1 MLFFSSFRC
10 VIPCFASDLRNWR
23 RAGNSTGFG
32 GSRLWKSTKRLGL
45 QFAAGLSP
53 ILALE
58 FMQCLGVLDGTL
70 SCTKEFTPRHL
81 LQSKDWWIDWFI
93 DLIDWLIDGVQC
105 CYTLG
110 HHSPSYVCILMA
122 CETSHEFRKATL
134 LPEAAYDFAGKWS
147 AAISVKSWMGASA
160 EGPDPQTT
168 VWCC

>member
-1 MLFFSSFRC
+1 MLQHETVVTMAPAGRPSTHGQAPSPWTAWNMQAWLLFSTTMKLDRILGLQFICCFFSSFPC

-93 DLIDWLIDGVQC
+93 DLIDWLMESNV
-105 CYTLG
+105 
-110 HHSPSYVCILMA
+110 
-122 CETSHEFRKATL
+122 ATL
-134 LPEAAYDFAGKWS
+134 
-147 AAISVKSWMGASA
+147 
-160 EGPDPQTT
+160 
-168 VWCC
+168 